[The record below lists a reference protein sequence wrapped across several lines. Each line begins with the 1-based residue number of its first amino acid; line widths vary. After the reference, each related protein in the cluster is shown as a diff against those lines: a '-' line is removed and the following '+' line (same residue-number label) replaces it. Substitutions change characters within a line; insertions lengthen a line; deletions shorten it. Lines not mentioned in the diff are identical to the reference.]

1 MPKKRLPTV
10 PDPDQPALPKAVTS
24 SVGFLCGQ
32 VAALFRARF
41 EEDVR
46 EHRLHPRQFLLLMVL
61 RDEGTMPQQAV
72 GQRLGMDRTTTM
84 QAALGLADAGYVER
98 QDDPDDRRVYQLA
111 LTPNGRRLVATL
123 EGRMKRVESE
133 LLAPLA
139 VNERAVFAQQLRAV
153 LAAAGEATDCDGR

>member
-10 PDPDQPALPKAVTS
+10 PDPDQPPLPKAVTS
-24 SVGFLCGQ
+24 SVGFMCGQ

-41 EEDVR
+41 EEDMR
-46 EHRLHPRQFLLLMVL
+46 EHRLHPRQFLLMLVL
-61 RDEGTMPQQAV
+61 RDEGTMAQQAA

-84 QAALGLADAGYVER
+84 QAVQGLAEAGYVDR
-98 QDDPDDRRVYQLA
+98 QDDPDDRRVYRLS

-123 EGRMKRVESE
+123 EGRMKRVETE

-139 VNERAVFAQQLRAV
+139 VAERALFAQQLRAV
-153 LAAAGEATDCDGR
+153 LAAAGEATECGGA